1 MSNKGETIIIK
12 VFFILGLILFL
23 PIFIIGLVFLVQGLS
38 RNTTPAFQVML
49 CPSSNGMF
57 VSVPGFNNTLA
68 CPTPSNL
75 TNPQNVS
82 YPLRSKYFRSD
93 TTYGVHII
101 RPILYNTANVTIYF
115 DNGVN
120 KRTQFFPQYYNTSAS
135 HQTYPNADYT
145 PNTNFS
151 MVSQYT
157 SNCASPCPFLVSNL
171 YLNRN
176 FQNSDIKKFPL
187 QDNKQDV
194 VGNLFVYAD
203 VNIAI
208 PKNSTQYPS
217 RFFIWIT
224 LQRSKPGP
232 LAIAGA
238 VMLPSA
244 LILSF
249 LVIPIL
255 NIQAYQKY

>member
-217 RFFIWIT
+217 RCNFQNIFWIT
-224 LQRSKPGP
+224 
-232 LAIAGA
+232 
-238 VMLPSA
+238 
-244 LILSF
+244 
-249 LVIPIL
+249 VIIFF
-255 NIQAYQKY
+255 QKI